1 MENMRIAPLSLLIS
15 ATLLAANVFA
25 QDTATVT
32 AIEAEL
38 SVKQN
43 ELENYTQILDKHL
56 SEETRL
62 VSQLDLLRNRSTEL
76 DKEKNQA
83 LDAMNELYRRLIDD
97 PSLNISAAQTRYQEA
112 VELHKQNKE
121 DITMQLAAIASHR
134 QDIKQIRITKHTLVN
149 TLESLKDQLST
160 ARVERLRNEFSR
172 EGTLEIEHTINCKR
186 TETLA
191 ACEQRGQQMGLQKS
205 TQRFIDQLFANLT
218 EQRLVEPKRNLA
230 GAQVK
235 VVSSHVTA
243 SSFSGQ
249 GNYSVNLSVT
259 MRGDV
264 NASRLCGLLSVDNR
278 FCSEYGTP
286 LSGGIGYQNSYPTTF
301 SDTQFNYSE
310 GKTVAQQR
318 TAMPI
323 VERAPTPV
331 ASAPVQKQAD
341 KLVELTLRSNVYDD
355 EVFINGVSYGS
366 TKLNVQIPVG
376 MHEIEV
382 RKLGYESYKTR
393 VNIRRAQT
401 INAQLVKKPRAAKVA
416 QPLSSNSKVETTKA
430 EQPAVSLVSNTP
442 AVSQAVS
449 LVNQSVN
456 NQISIIPAGSFKMG
470 DLTGNGLANERPVVE
485 KVLSNSY
492 AMQSKEV
499 TVSEFRRFV
508 ESTGFKTAAEQA
520 KGCAYYRNGEP
531 VWELDYNWQNPGY
544 QQSENFPVVCVSYE
558 DAKAYANWLSGE
570 EGKQYRL
577 PNEVEWEYAARAG
590 TTSEYPWGNE
600 IGKNLANC
608 GWCGSEWS
616 NKSAAP
622 VGEFAPNNY
631 GLYDTVGNVWEWT
644 QKRASQDDVTVRGG
658 AWNFAPS
665 LARVSTRLAL
675 AADFRANYI
684 GFRLVRER

>member
-1 MENMRIAPLSLLIS
+1 MRIAPLSFFVT
-15 ATLLAANVFA
+15 ATLMAASVLA
-25 QDTATVT
+25 QDTATVN
-32 AIEAEL
+32 AVESEL
-38 SVKQN
+38 AVKQT
-43 ELENYTQILDKHL
+43 ELDNYTQILDKHI
-56 SEETRL
+56 SEEARL
-62 VSQLDLLRNRSTEL
+62 QSQLTLLRTRSSEL

-97 PSLNISAAQTRYQEA
+97 PSIDISAAQTRYQQA
-112 VELHKQNKE
+112 VSTHKQNKD
-121 DITMQLAAIASHR
+121 DISMQLAAIASHR
-134 QDIKQIRITKHTLVN
+134 KDIEQIRITKHTLVN

-160 ARVERLRNEFSR
+160 ARVERLRNEFTR
-172 EGTLEIEHTINCKR
+172 EGTLEVEHTINCKR

-191 ACEQRGQQMGLQKS
+191 ACEQRGQQLGLQKA
-205 TQRFIDQLFANLT
+205 TKRFIDQVFANLT
-218 EQRLVEPKRNLA
+218 EQRIVEPKRNIA
-230 GAQVK
+230 GAQVQ
-235 VVSSHVTA
+235 VVNSHVVGSA
-243 SSFSGQ
+243 FSGQ

-259 MRGDV
+259 MRGDM
-264 NASRLCGLLSVDNR
+264 NNSRLCSLLNLDNR

-286 LSGGIGYQNSYPTTF
+286 LSMGYQASYPTTF
-301 SDTQFNYSE
+301 SDTQLTFKDVSE
-310 GKTVAQQR
+310 NMGQVEVAKVEQQ
-318 TAMPI
+318 PVI
-323 VERAPTPV
+323 EIDTPRV
-331 ASAPVQKQAD
+331 TKAAPVQIQKVNSVA
-341 KLVELTLRSNVYDD
+341 VTLRSNVYDD

-366 TKLNVQIPVG
+366 TKLTVTVPKGI
-376 MHEIEV
+376 HDIEV
-382 RKLGYESYKTR
+382 RKLGYQPYKAQID
-393 VNIRRAQT
+393 IRKART
-401 INAQLVKKPRAAKVA
+401 INARLLKKPESIAAPTPNSEQKQVIAKKSTTVVA
-416 QPLSSNSKVETTKA
+416 PSRH
-430 EQPAVSLVSNTP
+430 
-442 AVSQAVS
+442 
-449 LVNQSVN
+449 N
-456 NQISIIPAGSFKMG
+456 NAIVIIPAGSFKMG

-499 TVSEFRRFV
+499 TVGEYRQFIN
-508 ESTGFKTAAEQA
+508 STGYQTEAEKG
-520 KGCAYYRNGEP
+520 KGCAYYKNGEP
-531 VWELDYNWQNPGY
+531 VWELDYKWSNPGFN
-544 QQSENFPVVCVSYE
+544 QADNFPVVCVSYE

-570 EGKQYRL
+570 KGQQFRL
-577 PNEVEWEYAARAG
+577 PNEVEWEYAARAS

-608 GWCGSEWS
+608 GWCGSEYS

>member
-1 MENMRIAPLSLLIS
+1 MRIAPLSLLIS

-56 SEETRL
+56 SEEARL
-62 VSQLDLLRNRSTEL
+62 VSQLDLLRNRSNEL

-112 VELHKQNKE
+112 VALHKQNKE

-264 NASRLCGLLSVDNR
+264 SASRLCGLLSVDNR

-286 LSGGIGYQNSYPTTF
+286 LSGGIGYQNNYPTTF
-301 SDTQFNYSE
+301 SDTQFNFAEDNAVS
-310 GKTVAQQR
+310 QQR
-318 TAMPI
+318 AVMPV
-323 VERAPTPV
+323 VERAPTPIT
-331 ASAPVQKQAD
+331 SAPVQKQAD

-366 TKLNVQIPVG
+366 TKLNLQIPVG

-382 RKLGYESYKTR
+382 RKLGYEPYKTR

-401 INAQLVKKPRAAKVA
+401 IHAQLVKKPRAAKVA
-416 QPLSSNSKVETTKA
+416 QPLSSNKIVETKKV
-430 EQPAVSLVSNTP
+430 EQPAVSLVSEAP

-456 NQISIIPAGSFKMG
+456 NQISIIPAGTFKMG
-470 DLTGNGLANERPVVE
+470 DLTGNGLANERPIVE

-499 TVSEFRRFV
+499 TVFEFRRFV
-508 ESTGFKTAAEQA
+508 QSTGYKTDAEKE

-544 QQSENFPVVCVSYE
+544 EQSENFPVVCVSYE

-622 VGEFAPNNY
+622 VGEFSPNNY

-644 QKRASQDDVTVRGG
+644 QKRASQNDVTVRGG

-675 AADFRANYI
+675 APDFRANYI

>member
-56 SEETRL
+56 NEETRL

-97 PSLNISAAQTRYQEA
+97 PSLNISVAQTRYQES
-112 VELHKQNKE
+112 VESHKQNKD
-121 DITMQLAAIASHR
+121 DISMQLAAIASHR

-172 EGTLEIEHTINCKR
+172 EGTLEVEHTINCKR

-191 ACEQRGQQMGLQKS
+191 ACEQRGQQLGLQKS

-218 EQRLVEPKRNLA
+218 EQRLVEPKRNVA
-230 GAQVK
+230 GAQVQ
-235 VVSSHVTA
+235 VVSSHVT
-243 SSFSGQ
+243 SSAFSGQ
-249 GNYSVNLSVT
+249 GNYSVSLSVT

-264 NASRLCGLLSVDNR
+264 NASRLCGLLNVDNR

-286 LSGGIGYQNSYPTTF
+286 LSGGIGYQNAYPSTF
-301 SDTQFNYSE
+301 TDTQFNNFQEQSTSAQQRPAMPVVE
-310 GKTVAQQR
+310 RVKLPSKTVAVQ
-318 TAMPI
+318 
-323 VERAPTPV
+323 
-331 ASAPVQKQAD
+331 QKQD

-366 TKLNVQIPVG
+366 TKLDVQIPAG
-376 MHEIEV
+376 FHEIEI
-382 RKLGYESYKTR
+382 RKLGYTPYKTK

-401 INAQLVKKPRAAKVA
+401 IFAQLVKKPKATKTA
-416 QPLSSNSKVETTKA
+416 QPLSSNVQIESTKKESNLTGASVATNTATSSSRLTT
-430 EQPAVSLVSNTP
+430 
-442 AVSQAVS
+442 
-449 LVNQSVN
+449 NQV
-456 NQISIIPAGSFKMG
+456 SIIPAGSFKMG

-485 KVLSNSY
+485 KVLSTSF

-508 ESTGFKTAAEQA
+508 ENTGYRSTAEKE

-531 VWELDYNWQNPGY
+531 VWETEYSWKSPGY
-544 QQSENFPVVCVSYE
+544 EQNETFPVVCVSYD
-558 DAKAYANWLSGE
+558 DAKAYADWLSGE

-622 VGEFAPNNY
+622 VGEFSPNNY

-644 QKRASQDDVTVRGG
+644 QKRASQEDVTVRGG

-675 AADFRANYI
+675 GADFSANYI